1 MTYYDMTYDMKI
13 KVYTAKRHI
22 PYFKLLTAVY
32 IMWQVTLSIQFH

>member
-22 PYFKLLTAVY
+22 PHFNLFIAVHV
-32 IMWQVTLSIQFH
+32 MWQVTLPLQFH